1 MKKDVYIL
9 AIETSCDETSFSIV
23 KNGKFDIAT
32 SISSQIDIH
41 KNYGGVVP
49 EIASRE
55 HLKNFIFVLKEVL
68 EKSKMKLFQNGVKAK
83 FPSLLSQL
91 FLILVPK
98 SFNS

>member
-1 MKKDVYIL
+1 L
-9 AIETSCDETSFSIV
+9 
-23 KNGKFDIAT
+23 
-32 SISSQIDIH
+32 ISKLFPVDLDAPCRLFER
-41 KNYGGVVP
+41 N
-49 EIASRE
+49 
-55 HLKNFIFVLKEVL
+55 L

>member
-1 MKKDVYIL
+1 LGIVSKYLEKQKSLEIK
-9 AIETSCDETSFSIV
+9 AFSCCLDAPCRLFER
-23 KNGKFDIAT
+23 N
-32 SISSQIDIH
+32 
-41 KNYGGVVP
+41 
-49 EIASRE
+49 
-55 HLKNFIFVLKEVL
+55 L